1 VIHVNGVRCIVRLL
15 YAPESME
22 GVCQVVFNRQKPT
35 THDVDWDGETW
46 FFPQRQDFGGYARPS
61 DPYVQML
68 LA

>member
-1 VIHVNGVRCIVRLL
+1 
-15 YAPESME
+15 ME
-22 GVCQVVFNRQKPT
+22 GVCQGFFNRQKPT